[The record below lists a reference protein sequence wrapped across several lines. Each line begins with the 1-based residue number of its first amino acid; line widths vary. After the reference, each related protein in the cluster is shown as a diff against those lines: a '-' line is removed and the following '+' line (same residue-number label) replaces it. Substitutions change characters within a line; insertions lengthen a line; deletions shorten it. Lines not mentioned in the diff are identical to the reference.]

1 MKVLFV
7 HPYPT
12 GAAPSQRF
20 RFEQY
25 IPFLIERGVEVHIAP
40 FWDQESWNVLYSKGY
55 IFNKAWALFKGWY
68 KRWNIIKKAD
78 EYDYVFIHR
87 ELDPIGI
94 SFLRKPL
101 KNLTKAK
108 VIFDLDDAIWIPNS
122 SSSNKMFE
130 RFKNWIQ
137 ASQLASLA
145 YCISGGN
152 SYLCEWGQKY
162 SPQSKCIPTTVDT
175 LYGHNKIQSHKNSK
189 VVFGWTGTHSTLK
202 YLNPMLPTIERILNK
217 YDNVEFCV
225 ICDSQ
230 PEFSF
235 PKMKWIPWNKE
246 REIEDLL
253 NLHIGL
259 MPLEEDLWAK
269 GKCGFKAIQYMALGI
284 PALVSPVG
292 VNVEIVDDQVNG
304 FICKNEEDWE
314 KYLQLL
320 IENPTLREEMGAKAR
335 PKIEQNYSIES
346 VKSDWLS
353 LFQLT

>member
-1 MKVLFV
+1 MKILFV

-25 IPFLIERGVEVHIAP
+25 IPFLKEKGVDVHIAP
-40 FWDQESWNVLYSKGY
+40 FWDRESWNVLYSKGY
-55 IFNKAWALFKGWY
+55 ILNKAWALFKGWY

-122 SSSNKMFE
+122 SSSNKMIE
-130 RFKNWIQ
+130 RFKNWNQ

-152 SYLCEWGQKY
+152 NYLCEWGSKY
-162 SPQSKCIPTTVDT
+162 SQQTKRIPTTVDT
-175 LYGHNKIQSHKNSK
+175 LHGHNKIQYHKNSK
-189 VVFGWTGTHSTLK
+189 IVFGWTGTHSTLK
-202 YLNPMLPTIERILNK
+202 YLNPLLPIIERILK
-217 YDNVEFCV
+217 AYDNVEFYV

-235 PKMKWIPWNKE
+235 PNMKWIPWYKE
-246 REIEDLL
+246 KEIEDLL

-259 MPLEEDLWAK
+259 MPLEEDLWAQ

-292 VNVEIVDDQVNG
+292 VNVEIVDDNVNG
-304 FICKNEEDWE
+304 FICKTDEDWE
-314 KYLQLL
+314 KSLRIL
-320 IENPTLREEMGAKAR
+320 IENPILREEMGASAR
-335 PKIEQNYSIES
+335 PKIERNYSVEA
-346 VKSDWLS
+346 VKADWLS
-353 LFQLT
+353 LFQLS